1 MPFSLAC
8 PFSIRRFNFFC
19 FQVLLTR
26 ASLLALAKS
35 IYYADGTDA
44 MRQQE
49 NEMKSLQKAFNNF
62 HLVKVSR
69 YLMQYFH

>member
-1 MPFSLAC
+1 MHVQIWFFFLLIRKKSVLQV
-8 PFSIRRFNFFC
+8 FFLITSID
-19 FQVLLTR
+19 LD
-26 ASLLALAKS
+26 A
-35 IYYADGTDA
+35 GTDA

-69 YLMQYFH
+69 YLMQYFY

>member
-1 MPFSLAC
+1 MLQVFFLIT
-8 PFSIRRFNFFC
+8 SID
-19 FQVLLTR
+19 LD
-26 ASLLALAKS
+26 A
-35 IYYADGTDA
+35 GTDA

-69 YLMQYFH
+69 YLMQYFY